1 MDVPIEK
8 TATSLSPKCAQMQHP
23 TLTPSSSTQTYQYL
37 PLKHDRD
44 IRLLYLLPGSDE
56 APLSCS
62 IRIVSLSEPPVYEA
76 VSYTWGEPIFSAAI
90 ECFSKG
96 QLPITEN
103 LSAALLHLRL
113 VDRLR
118 VLWVDAICIN
128 QQDLV
133 ERSHQVI
140 SLRETFEKAENVIV
154 WLGEDMGGANEA
166 FEIFGAIHNLSS
178 DSHIADLVDHPE
190 KGKALRDFLGRS
202 WFRRIWVVQELICA
216 RKATITCG
224 KYVMEWETFLDAAKR
239 LKTSYHLLG
248 HLFGPETRSVQFALK
263 TLALIYLGRQMRKRR
278 EKSHL
283 EELLYGYRHCL
294 ASDPR
299 DKIFALVGIA
309 HRQTAAACSPDYSKD
324 VLEVYRDL
332 AIQLIIAERNP
343 DILTNCAY
351 IVGSQVLLLPSWVPD
366 WSQPSNTNSSPIAT
380 PDAYKA
386 SAGTSFIG
394 RVSEDLRELFLDGIF
409 LSKVE
414 VLGEPWELQMLKDDR
429 VKQIKREIE
438 RNEEY
443 LDMFRQSPC
452 YRGCYWSAFTRALVA
467 DRDHLGSRVG
477 QRDLSEVYITCR
489 KSLSRNLLKTVTK
502 RFSHLRES
510 AERVK
515 YQERKG
521 FDLAYAYAAYGRTFC
536 IFDDGRAGWVPATAE
551 AGDRIAI
558 FLGATVPILLRP
570 RGNGY
575 IVLGEAYVHEKMDG
589 QAFEGPDVQIETI
602 TLI

>member
-1 MDVPIEK
+1 
-8 TATSLSPKCAQMQHP
+8 MQLP
-23 TLTPSSSTQTYQYL
+23 TPAPSSTRTYQYSH
-37 PLKHDRD
+37 LKHDRD

-62 IRIVSLSEPPVYEA
+62 IGIVSLSEPPVYEA
-76 VSYTWGEPIFSAAI
+76 ISYTWGEPIFSASI
-90 ECFSKG
+90 ECFSRG

-103 LSAALLHLRL
+103 LSAALFHLRL

-178 DSHIADLVDHPE
+178 DSYIADLVNHPE
-190 KGKALRDFLGRS
+190 KGKALREFLGRS

-216 RKATITCG
+216 RKATIMCG

-248 HLFGPETRSVQFALK
+248 HLFGSETRSVQFALK

-309 HRQTAAACSPDYSKD
+309 HRQTAAACNPDYSKD
-324 VLEVYRDL
+324 VLEVYRNL

-343 DILTNCAY
+343 DILANCVS
-351 IVGSQVLLLPSWVPD
+351 IVGSQASVLPSWVPD
-366 WSQPSNTNSSPIAT
+366 WSQLPNTQPLRTPSDGIYNA
-380 PDAYKA
+380 A
-386 SAGTSFIG
+386 AGTSFKG
-394 RVSEDLRELFLDGIF
+394 SVSDECRKLFLDGI
-409 LSKVE
+409 LLNKVE
-414 VLGEPWELQMLKDDR
+414 VLGGAWSVDGVDVERTDLGILWKRMIEL
-429 VKQIKREIE
+429 
-438 RNEEY
+438 NEEY
-443 LDMFRQSPC
+443 LDIFRQSPR
-452 YRGCYWSAFTRALVA
+452 YRGCYWSTFPRALVA
-467 DRDHLGSRVG
+467 DKDHNTIRIG
-477 QRDLSEVYITCR
+477 QRDLSEVYVAYRQFYSRLLIICATRRCSFWKGKVHLDVYGLETAITR
-489 KSLSRNLLKTVTK
+489 AG
-502 RFSHLRES
+502 H
-510 AERVK
+510 
-515 YQERKG
+515 
-521 FDLAYAYAAYGRTFC
+521 GRTFC

-551 AGDRIAI
+551 VGDRIAI

-575 IVLGEAYVHEKMDG
+575 IVLGEAYVHEMMDG
-589 QAFEGPDVQIETI
+589 QAFEGPDVKIETI